1 MTLPLN
7 AHGLGE
13 PSVWVLNC
21 LDGLSDEHTARGG
34 VMPKALDLACGGGRH
49 SRALLAAGYE
59 VLAVDKDTTAL
70 AQCPEGAQT
79 QMLDLEGSVWPL
91 SDCRFDLVLVTHYL
105 WRPHFLALLDCVAP
119 GGYLLYETF
128 MVGNEA
134 FGSPKNPAFL
144 LRSEE
149 LLDLCRPGFEV
160 LRFEQGV
167 RKNPGPAL
175 VQRILAQRKP
185 SLAIQSAHVVSARN
199 GKEKS

>member
-1 MTLPLN
+1 MTLVSN
-7 AHGLGE
+7 AHSQGE

-21 LDGLSDEHTARGG
+21 LDGLSGERTVRGG
-34 VMPKALDLACGGGRH
+34 VLKSLDLACGSGRH

-59 VLAVDKDTTAL
+59 VLAVDKDAAAL
-70 AQCPEGAQT
+70 AQCPADAQT
-79 QMLDLEGSVWPL
+79 QVLDLEGPVWPL
-91 SDCRFDLVLVTHYL
+91 SGSRFDLVLVTHYL
-105 WRPHFLALLDCVAP
+105 WRPHFQALLDCVAP
-119 GGYLLYETF
+119 GGFLIYETF
-128 MVGNEA
+128 MLGNEA

-149 LLDLCRPGFEV
+149 LLDLCRPEFEV

-175 VQRILAQRKP
+175 VQRILAQRKAA
-185 SLAIQSAHVVSARN
+185 LAIQSAHVVSARN